1 MYEAKC
7 SQMNIKECFLTY
19 QVKLDPENRWI
30 KLAEIVP
37 WHEYEKMY
45 EKNFKKSHT
54 GEHAYSFRVALGALL
69 IKNKYDY
76 SDAELVEQIKESQY
90 LQYFLGIQLKEGEEP
105 FSKSLMSF
113 FRKRID
119 SDLINKI
126 NEEIFL
132 EVIKKERKEDIV
144 KKNLKK

>member
-1 MYEAKC
+1 VIEMYESKC

-19 QVKLDPENRWI
+19 QVKLDPENRWV
-30 KLAEIVP
+30 KFAEKIP
-37 WHEYEKMY
+37 WHKYEKIY
-45 EKNFKKSHT
+45 EENFKKSHT
-54 GEHAYSFRVALGALL
+54 GEHAYNFRVALGTLL
-69 IKNKYDY
+69 IKYKYDY
-76 SDAELVEQIKESQY
+76 SDAELIEQIKESKY
-90 LQYFLGIQLKEGEEP
+90 LQHFLGIQLKEGEEP

-132 EVIKKERKEDIV
+132 EVIKKERSEERV
-144 KKNLKK
+144 KKK